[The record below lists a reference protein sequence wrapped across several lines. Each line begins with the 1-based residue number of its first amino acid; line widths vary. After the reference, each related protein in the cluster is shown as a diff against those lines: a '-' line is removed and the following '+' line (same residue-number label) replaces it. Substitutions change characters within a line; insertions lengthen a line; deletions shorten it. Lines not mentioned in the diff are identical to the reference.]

1 MADLT
6 SILSDPNYV
15 NANEATKKAIFEKFS
30 AQDPNFVNANP
41 ETQAAI
47 RNKFGVATFET
58 TPEGAALGNPLAAR

>member
-30 AQDPNFVNANP
+30 APWVVKINNEINGDDAKLILNTIVEKFINRK
-41 ETQAAI
+41 I
-47 RNKFGVATFET
+47 KHINK
-58 TPEGAALGNPLAAR
+58 NQ